1 MPPIVPRLKQLL
13 RIVLPCL
20 AVAVA
25 VGQTKSPKT
34 DAQVVQALI
43 DQSIA
48 NYKGS
53 CACPYSKDRAGRN
66 CGGRSA
72 YSKPG
77 GASPLC
83 YAKDVTPKM
92 IEDFRKKT
100 R

>member
-1 MPPIVPRLKQLL
+1 MPRLKQLL
-13 RIVLPCL
+13 RTLLPCL
-20 AVAVA
+20 AVVVA
-25 VGQTKSPKT
+25 MGQTKPPKT

-43 DQSIA
+43 NQSIA

-66 CGGRSA
+66 CGARSA
-72 YSKPG
+72 YSKPR

-92 IEDFRKKT
+92 IEEFRKEAK
-100 R
+100 